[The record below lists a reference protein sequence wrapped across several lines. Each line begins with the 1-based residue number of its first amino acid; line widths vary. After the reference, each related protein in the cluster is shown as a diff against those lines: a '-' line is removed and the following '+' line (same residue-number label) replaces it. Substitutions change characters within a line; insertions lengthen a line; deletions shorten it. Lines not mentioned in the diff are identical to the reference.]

1 MASAITAACMPVDVP
16 GAYDY
21 CRHVTRRA
29 SKTFYWASLFLPYQK
44 RLAAWAIYALC
55 RSVDDI
61 ADTPEKGRDPLAE
74 LAQWRQRLQQV
85 YQGEGTH
92 PIMLAWADMLRQ
104 YDVPLQPVL
113 DLIDGV
119 QTDLGPVR
127 FGTFEELRCYCYRV
141 AGTVGLLMAPV
152 LGYQSPDALPCAVN
166 LGIAMQLTNIL
177 RDIGEDAQLGRI
189 YLPSAEIAQFGYCEE
204 ALRAGVVNGAF
215 VHLMQ
220 FQIARAESYYEQAL
234 PGIGLLDPA
243 VQLAIM
249 ASARLYRGIL
259 GAITANGYDVFRQR
273 AFVPLSAKVLMMP
286 RLWLNKRLGTGA
298 IERHL
303 ASS

>member
-1 MASAITAACMPVDVP
+1 MASVITAVSVPADVP
-16 GAYDY
+16 GAYEY
-21 CRHVTRRA
+21 CRQVTRRA
-29 SKTFYWASLFLPYQK
+29 SKTFYWASLFLPRHK
-44 RLAAWAIYALC
+44 RLAAWAVYALC

-61 ADTPEKGRDPLAE
+61 ADTPEKGSDPLTE
-74 LAQWRQRLQQV
+74 LAHWRQRLQHV
-85 YQGEGTH
+85 YRGEVTH
-92 PIMLAWADMLRQ
+92 PIMLAWADMLQQ
-104 YDVPLQPVL
+104 YDVPLQPAL

-119 QTDLGPVR
+119 QTDLGAVR
-127 FGTFEELRCYCYRV
+127 FDTFEELQRYCYRV

-152 LGYQSPDALPCAVN
+152 LGYASPDALPCAVN

-177 RDIGEDAQLGRI
+177 RDVGEDANLGRI

-204 ALRAGVVNGAF
+204 ELLMGVVNASF
-215 VHLMQ
+215 VQLMQ
-220 FQIARAESYYEQAL
+220 FQIARAESYYEEAL
-234 PGIGLLDPA
+234 PGIGLLDPS

-286 RLWLNKRLGTGA
+286 KLWLSKRLGAGA
-298 IERHL
+298 GERCI